1 MKNKIYVLFAVL
13 ISILMI
19 NVTKAESLLTYDE
32 TYSIEDYISD
42 YQGMVSLNS
51 RFYILDYDYDYNETV
66 ISSSNN
72 DFTEA
77 STKTFTDLSNPTI
90 IKYNNSIL
98 LIGIE
103 KNALKVYMLDENL
116 QVTSQ
121 KETSYLID
129 LDATIKAYSYDN
141 KVYLMLFEEDTML
154 STTIYEIDNTLN
166 ITESSLSS
174 YDSDLMKKVLKGD
187 YYLIRMNDTEEN
199 NRVTH
204 YYATSYTKDYSVLVG
219 DTSNITYDETT
230 GFNYKAHL
238 TIIDSTGTTILD
250 TEIEEYTSYID
261 VEFVK
266 SKIVILA
273 TNDNGDYLL
282 IYDTTGKLEETITL
296 SKSYNNSTMI
306 KNEIVKLN
314 NQLIVYSTE
323 MVRNRASYKTLAFYN
338 FNLSI
343 IANESPYGT
352 IEVVDTALPNAEVTM
367 TITPNEGYEVDTIE
381 AIDALGNTIT
391 VTENKFIMPEEDVY
405 TTVNYKASVENP
417 ETADIII
424 LVTFLTLIGVI
435 IIVVLYNRLKWLK

>member
-32 TYSIEDYISD
+32 TYSNSTISD

-51 RFYILDYDYDYNETV
+51 KFYILDYDYNYNETV

-72 DFTEA
+72 DFTEH

-90 IKYNNSIL
+90 IKYNKSIL

-296 SKSYNNSTMI
+296 SKVYNETRMV
-306 KNEIVKLN
+306 NEKLAKVN
-314 NQLIVYSTE
+314 NQLIVYSIELQKQRT
-323 MVRNRASYKTLAFYN
+323 SYKTLAFYN

-405 TTVNYKASVENP
+405 ITVNYKASVENP

-424 LVTFLTLIGVI
+424 LVTFLTLIGVT

>member
-13 ISILMI
+13 ISSLMI
-19 NVTKAESLLTYDE
+19 NVTKAESLLTYEE
-32 TYSIEDYISD
+32 TYSISDYIYD
-42 YQGMVSLNS
+42 YQGMISLNNK
-51 RFYILDYDYDYNETV
+51 FYILDYDSNGTV

-72 DFTEA
+72 DFTEH
-77 STKTFTDLSNPTI
+77 STKTFTDLLNPTI

-103 KNALKVYMLDENL
+103 KNALKVYMLNENL

-141 KVYLMLFEEDTML
+141 KVYIMLFEEDTML

-187 YYLIRMNDTEEN
+187 YYLIRMNDVEEN
-199 NRVTH
+199 NRITH
-204 YYATSYTKDYSVLVG
+204 YYETSYTKDYSVLVG
-219 DTSNITYDETT
+219 YTSNISYDETT
-230 GFNYKAHL
+230 GFNSKAHL
-238 TIIDSTGTTILD
+238 TIIDATGTTILD

-273 TNDNGDYLL
+273 TNNNGEYLL

-296 SKSYNNSTMI
+296 SNIYNNTRMV
-306 KNEIVKLN
+306 NEKIVKAN
-314 NQLIVYSTE
+314 NQLIVYSSELPKT
-323 MVRNRASYKTLAFYN
+323 RFLYKTLAFYN

-381 AIDALGNTIT
+381 VIDALGNIIT
-391 VTENKFIMPEEDVY
+391 TTENKFIMPEEDVY
-405 TTVNYKASVENP
+405 ITINYKASVENP

-424 LVTFLTLIGVI
+424 LVTISTILGVA
-435 IIVVLYNRLKWLK
+435 IIVILYNRLKWLK

>member
-19 NVTKAESLLTYDE
+19 NVTKAESLLTYEE
-32 TYSIEDYISD
+32 TYSVGDYIYD
-42 YQGMVSLNS
+42 YQDMISLNDK
-51 RFYILDYDYDYNETV
+51 FYILDYNPNGTV
-66 ISSSNN
+66 IFSFNN
-72 DFTEA
+72 NFTEQ

-129 LDATIKAYSYDN
+129 LDATIKAYSYDK

-154 STTIYEIDNTLN
+154 STTIYELDNTLN

-187 YYLIRMNDTEEN
+187 YYLIRMNDVEEN
-199 NRVTH
+199 NRITH
-204 YYATSYTKDYSVLVG
+204 YYETSYTKDYSVLVG
-219 DTSNITYDETT
+219 ETSNITYDETT

-273 TNDNGDYLL
+273 TNNNGEYLL
-282 IYDTTGKLEETITL
+282 IYNTTGKLEETITL
-296 SKSYNNSTMI
+296 SNIYNNTRMV
-306 KNEIVKLN
+306 NEKIVKVN
-314 NQLIVYSTE
+314 NQLIVYSSELQKT
-323 MVRNRASYKTLAFYN
+323 RLLYKTLAFYN

-352 IEVVDTALPNAEVTM
+352 IEVVDTSLPNAEVTM

-381 AIDALGNTIT
+381 AIDALGNIITI
-391 VTENKFIMPEEDVY
+391 TENKFIMPEEDVY
-405 TTVNYKASVENP
+405 IIVNYKASVANP

-424 LVTFLTLIGVI
+424 LVTFLTILGVA

>member
-32 TYSIEDYISD
+32 TYSISTISD
-42 YQGMVSLNS
+42 YQGMVSLNNK
-51 RFYILDYDYDYNETV
+51 FYILDYDYNGTV

-187 YYLIRMNDTEEN
+187 YYLIRMNDTEDN

-306 KNEIVKLN
+306 NKKIVKLN

-323 MVRNRASYKTLAFYN
+323 IVKVRASYKTLAFYN

-343 IANESPYGT
+343 IANENPYGT
-352 IEVVDTALPNAEVTM
+352 IEVVDTAFPNAEVTM

-381 AIDALGNTIT
+381 AIDALGNTII

-405 TTVNYKASVENP
+405 ITVNYKASVENP

-424 LVTFLTLIGVI
+424 LVTFLTLIGVT